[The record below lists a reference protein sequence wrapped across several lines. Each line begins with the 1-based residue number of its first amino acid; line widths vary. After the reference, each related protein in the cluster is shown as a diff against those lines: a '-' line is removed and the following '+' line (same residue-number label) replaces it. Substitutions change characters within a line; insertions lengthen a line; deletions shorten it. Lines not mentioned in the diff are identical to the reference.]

1 MVKPRVDWFKQGG
14 DIHSLKMISWGIR
27 KSANH
32 APTWLILPSGRK
44 DKRQNSS
51 DSGEIYSDRLL
62 WRMSVVF
69 NHCLRVICPDYPAH
83 RALNH
88 PGLTWFGDDCHWYFC
103 INVHT
108 WAKSSKKQTTAGCG
122 FKTSSMVSLLLE
134 KDDSNKSLPIYLG
147 QMESR
152 SICLVLMISAWL
164 KPNQAYMTSCC
175 QGHGSSHRLVT
186 WPCLWSFG
194 SHSVLEIKWL
204 KNQPSIVLPIG
215 SMENMYIYQPLV
227 DLFMVNVCKCRCI
240 YNNIYTSPMD
250 PMGIFQSSTIWLSSF
265 RASLANMWSLDFHQ
279 FRVSENVPNKKRKE
293 IDWTSIVFLV
303 SSVCVCVSVFLIHT
317 IGKD

>member
-1 MVKPRVDWFKQGG
+1 MFVYYRPIIYLPSESLFTIRVRTTFTLKRDNGMSTVGRLMVKPRVDWFKQGG

-147 QMESR
+147 QM
-152 SICLVLMISAWL
+152 
-164 KPNQAYMTSCC
+164 K
-175 QGHGSSHRLVT
+175 
-186 WPCLWSFG
+186 
-194 SHSVLEIKWL
+194 
-204 KNQPSIVLPIG
+204 
-215 SMENMYIYQPLV
+215 V
-227 DLFMVNVCKCRCI
+227 DQYVWF
-240 YNNIYTSPMD
+240 SW
-250 PMGIFQSSTIWLSSF
+250 FQL
-265 RASLANMWSLDFHQ
+265 
-279 FRVSENVPNKKRKE
+279 
-293 IDWTSIVFLV
+293 
-303 SSVCVCVSVFLIHT
+303 
-317 IGKD
+317 G